1 MRTYLHVFS
10 LGIQTSLEYRSDL
23 YLSLFSTVFPTIL
36 QLYIWQAIYTSPDMV
51 YQGYTYPQIVLY
63 SLMSGLVTKLTSC
76 GFEYRIGE
84 DIKSGGLNKF
94 IVRPVNYVFYCFFEF
109 EGAKLLPLLLFS
121 SISVVLIGI
130 ASRLFTFM
138 LNGSGIALCALAVI
152 GALLLNFLIYFCI
165 AALAFWITEIV
176 RLFSTFAIISVVLS
190 GGVLPLDIF
199 GERIARIAAF
209 LPFSYT
215 VQFPLTILNG
225 RFSAA
230 QIRQGFYMQL
240 IWIAL
245 FACAAVRLWKAGLKR
260 YTAIG
265 G

>member
-109 EGAKLLPLLLFS
+109 DRYCLTPFYLYAERKRYCP
-121 SISVVLIGI
+121 
-130 ASRLFTFM
+130 
-138 LNGSGIALCALAVI
+138 
-152 GALLLNFLIYFCI
+152 
-165 AALAFWITEIV
+165 V
-176 RLFSTFAIISVVLS
+176 RAC
-190 GGVLPLDIF
+190 
-199 GERIARIAAF
+199 RYRRAAF
-209 LPFSYT
+209 E
-215 VQFPLTILNG
+215 FPD
-225 RFSAA
+225 
-230 QIRQGFYMQL
+230 
-240 IWIAL
+240 L
-245 FACAAVRLWKAGLKR
+245 FLYCGACVLD
-260 YTAIG
+260 Y
-265 G
+265 